1 MKNLVFS
8 FLPLLFLFLVGC
20 ATLRG
25 MGEDLQSLGRGLK
38 KTVSE
43 NEGGSDRKNR

>member
-1 MKNLVFS
+1 MKNFVFA
-8 FLPLLFLFLVGC
+8 FLSLLFLLLIGC

-43 NEGGSDRKNR
+43 NESGTDRKNR